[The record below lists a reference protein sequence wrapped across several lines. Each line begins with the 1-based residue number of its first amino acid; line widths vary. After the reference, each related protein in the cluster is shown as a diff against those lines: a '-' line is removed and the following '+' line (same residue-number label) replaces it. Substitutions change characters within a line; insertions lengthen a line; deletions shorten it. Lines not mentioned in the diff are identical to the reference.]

1 MSIELKLSRASRI
14 YHPSEPL
21 EGKIIVKS
29 SSSISH
35 YGVRLTVNGSVN
47 LQIRGGSAGIIE
59 SLYGV
64 VKPISILNKSTE
76 VRPSG
81 KIGLGTTETQY
92 YDFKNGAAAA
102 LLMKEF
108 NLKIPFSMFLRQPG
122 KDNLERFYETFHGA
136 NISAQYLVTV
146 DIIRGYLHKTL
157 SATVE
162 FIVESD
168 KDDLLKRPVSP
179 EMVIFYITQDT
190 QRHPLLLELKSG
202 GFRVTGKMSTQCSL
216 SDPITGEVAVEA
228 SAVPIYSI
236 DIHLLRVES
245 ILLGEKIVTETS
257 LIQSTQASDGDVC
270 HNMTLPIYVILP
282 RLLTCPTILAGKGD
296 IDYLGKSASWQLN
309 FSGGGGLPLPL
320 DLNLPSSNRLVLS
333 EFLHTGVLK
342 DINCVATESDPSS
355 SYQVKR
361 EPQASA
367 SAVTVAFVGPTH
379 HVPESS
385 ATASFL
391 GLTALESLPLEL
403 VRTR

>member
-14 YHPSEPL
+14 YQPSEPL

-81 KIGLGTTETQY
+81 KIGSGTTE
-92 YDFKNGAAAA
+92 
-102 LLMKEF
+102 
-108 NLKIPFSMFLRQPG
+108 PG

-168 KDDLLKRPVSP
+168 KDDLLERPVSP

-216 SDPITGEVAVEA
+216 SDPITGELTVEA

-245 ILLGEKIVTETS
+245 ILLGEKIVTEAS
-257 LIQSTQASDGDVC
+257 LIQSTQIADGDVC
-270 HNMTLPIYVILP
+270 HNMTLPIYIILP
-282 RLLTCPTILAGKGD
+282 RLLTCPTILAGPFSIEFKVSVV
-296 IDYLGKSASWQLN
+296 ISFQSQLYK
-309 FSGGGGLPLPL
+309 
-320 DLNLPSSNRLVLS
+320 
-333 EFLHTGVLK
+333 LHPK
-342 DINCVATESDPSS
+342 SDP
-355 SYQVKR
+355 
-361 EPQASA
+361 
-367 SAVTVAFVGPTH
+367 TTPTLW
-379 HVPESS
+379 
-385 ATASFL
+385 TAM
-391 GLTALESLPLEL
+391 ESLPLEL

>member
-81 KIGLGTTETQY
+81 KIGLGTTE
-92 YDFKNGAAAA
+92 
-102 LLMKEF
+102 
-108 NLKIPFSMFLRQPG
+108 IPFSMFLRQPG

-257 LIQSTQASDGDVC
+257 LIQSTQMEMS
-270 HNMTLPIYVILP
+270 VI
-282 RLLTCPTILAGKGD
+282 I
-296 IDYLGKSASWQLN
+296 
-309 FSGGGGLPLPL
+309 
-320 DLNLPSSNRLVLS
+320 
-333 EFLHTGVLK
+333 
-342 DINCVATESDPSS
+342 
-355 SYQVKR
+355 
-361 EPQASA
+361 
-367 SAVTVAFVGPTH
+367 
-379 HVPESS
+379 
-385 ATASFL
+385 
-391 GLTALESLPLEL
+391 
-403 VRTR
+403 